1 MKEKRMTRVSAKQAR
16 GLKDKT
22 DLARVRRQTDA
33 EIVKAARSDPDA
45 AVLPRAFWDKALVM
59 SPQSKRQVTLR
70 LDVEVL
76 DFFKRAGRGYQT
88 KINRVL
94 RAFVEA
100 HNRPR

>member
-1 MKEKRMTRVSAKQAR
+1 MKAKRMTHVSAKQAL
-16 GLKDKT
+16 GMKDKT
-22 DLARVRRQTDA
+22 DLARVRRQSDA

-59 SPQSKRQVTLR
+59 LPQGKRQVTLR

-76 DFFKRAGRGYQT
+76 DFFKKAGRGYQT

-100 HNRPR
+100 HNQPR

>member
-1 MKEKRMTRVSAKQAR
+1 MKEKRMTHVSAKQAR
-16 GLKDKT
+16 GMKDRT
-22 DLARVRRQTDA
+22 DLARVRSQRDA

-59 SPQSKRQVTLR
+59 SPRGKRQVTLR
-70 LDVEVL
+70 LDVDVL
-76 DFFKRAGRGYQT
+76 DFFKKAGRGYQT

-100 HNRPR
+100 HNQPR

>member
-1 MKEKRMTRVSAKQAR
+1 MKERRMTHVSVKQAR
-16 GLKDKT
+16 RMKDKT
-22 DLARVRRQTDA
+22 NLARIRHQTDA

-45 AVLPRAFWDKALVM
+45 AVLPRAFWEKALIM
-59 SPQSKRQVTLR
+59 TPQGKRQVTLR
-70 LDVEVL
+70 LDVDVL
-76 DFFKRAGRGYQT
+76 DFFKKAGRGYQT

>member
-1 MKEKRMTRVSAKQAR
+1 MKEKRMTQVSAKQAR
-16 GLKDKT
+16 GMKDRT
-22 DLARVRRQTDA
+22 DLARVRSQRDA

-59 SPQSKRQVTLR
+59 SPRGKRQVTLR
-70 LDVEVL
+70 LDVDVL
-76 DFFKRAGRGYQT
+76 DFFKKAGRGYQT

-100 HNRPR
+100 HNQPR